1 MTQIVAWFGTFIV
14 NVPLA
19 QAAFQMAVSC
29 RSAGEARKG
38 LIWACLFG
46 IPFVIVATLSA

>member
-1 MTQIVAWFGTFIV
+1 MTQIVAWFGTFII

-29 RSAGEARKG
+29 CTPGEARKV

-46 IPFVIVATLSA
+46 YRS